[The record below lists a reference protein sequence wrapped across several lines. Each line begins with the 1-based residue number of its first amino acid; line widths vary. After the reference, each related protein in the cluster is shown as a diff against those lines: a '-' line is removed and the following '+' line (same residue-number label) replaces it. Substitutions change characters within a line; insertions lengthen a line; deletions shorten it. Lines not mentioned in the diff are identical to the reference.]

1 MGVLGR
7 RIFVISL
14 GGLIGASAVGLLAP
28 NATVFVLG
36 ILALGVGL
44 ILGILF
50 YLLRPIQ
57 DVPLVDLQEFSEATL
72 TPAPAPVRETA
83 NRFLRTQR
91 SADIIPFPHAPE

>member
-7 RIFVISL
+7 RIFVIAL

-36 ILALGVGL
+36 ILALGGGL

-50 YLLRPIQ
+50 YLLRPIPG
-57 DVPLVDLQEFSEATL
+57 VPLVDLPEFPELGAAA
-72 TPAPAPVRETA
+72 APAPVRETTD
-83 NRFLRTQR
+83 RFLRIQR
-91 SADIIPFPHAPE
+91 SADIIAFPRAPE